1 VTCVRENLVVIGP
14 MAPMLARGIESVTE
28 ADATITVRRCLDW
41 SHLGPSIGTD
51 DDPLVVVGID
61 QEYDRERAYQL
72 SLDGPRARIIACELH
87 TADLSVM
94 RAGRVQRAG
103 PATPAAL
110 AAVLGVKVARSPGAG
125 GGTRTPTRGS

>member
-41 SHLGPSIGTD
+41 SHLGPTIGAD

-61 QEYDRERAYQL
+61 EEYDRERAYEL
-72 SLDGPRARIIACELH
+72 SLERPRARIIACELH
-87 TADLSVM
+87 AAELSVM

-103 PATPAAL
+103 PATLAAL
-110 AAVLGVKVARSPGAG
+110 TTVLGLQVAG
-125 GGTRTPTRGS
+125 